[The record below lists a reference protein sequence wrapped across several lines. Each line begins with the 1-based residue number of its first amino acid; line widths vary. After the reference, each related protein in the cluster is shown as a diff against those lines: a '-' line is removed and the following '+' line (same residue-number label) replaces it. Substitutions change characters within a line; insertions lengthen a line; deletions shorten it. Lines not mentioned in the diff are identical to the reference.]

1 MDIISRMRREYRD
14 IRDIR
19 RGVEI
24 LEKEK
29 KKKNRFQVNDK
40 SSPCF
45 EDEIETKGANIFS
58 DFPKKIGERDL
69 FMKISRVI
77 SDVVVFV
84 ERVQ

>member
-1 MDIISRMRREYRD
+1 MINRVRVSR
-14 IRDIR
+14 I
-19 RGVEI
+19 
-24 LEKEK
+24 
-29 KKKNRFQVNDK
+29 
-40 SSPCF
+40 
-45 EDEIETKGANIFS
+45 TKGANIFS